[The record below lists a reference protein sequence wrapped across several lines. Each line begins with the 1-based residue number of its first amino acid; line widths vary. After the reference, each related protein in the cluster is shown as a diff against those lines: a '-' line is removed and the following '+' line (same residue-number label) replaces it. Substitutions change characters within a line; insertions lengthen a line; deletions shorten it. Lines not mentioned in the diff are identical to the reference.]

1 MLKEEIISKFEE
13 NFDEENRTI
22 DELEVKIPIQANK
35 IDQLMIKYD
44 DSEQYSRHSCLKI
57 DGIGCRDDE
66 RNDDVLQR
74 VKECYEEMNLPFQ
87 NENNDRVHRIG
98 KTYTDENIDRVHRI
112 EKTYTDKNTGKKIL
126 ENLVNIFMMQERSI
140 TPIINGNQVNI
151 YLVYRLISQEGNIY
165 YLIKSRSSK

>member
-1 MLKEEIISKFEE
+1 MEQFMDEKKSQPRLLLTFNDILSVFYFSKFYVEAVV
-13 NFDEENRTI
+13 FI
-22 DELEVKIPIQANK
+22 KVSFKYQKIVHGFHMVGICLCRKKFLSTSLN
-35 IDQLMIKYD
+35 QL
-44 DSEQYSRHSCLKI
+44 SH
-57 DGIGCRDDE
+57 
-66 RNDDVLQR
+66 QR
-74 VKECYEEMNLPFQ
+74 LMA
-87 NENNDRVHRIG
+87 IG

-112 EKTYTDKNTGKKIL
+112 GKTYTDKNTGKKIL